1 MGAVVLVVF
10 IIVAATAT
18 TQSDYRQASGLQAA
32 PIRATAAP
40 TPATVS
46 LADEFG
52 CQWIMDEYRP
62 MATLGH
68 DVATLHVS
76 NAMTLK
82 RQEAGNVFGIVGS
95 GDAAAA
101 IRDCEARGFK

>member
-1 MGAVVLVVF
+1 
-10 IIVAATAT
+10 
-18 TQSDYRQASGLQAA
+18 
-32 PIRATAAP
+32 
-40 TPATVS
+40 
-46 LADEFG
+46 
-52 CQWIMDEYRP
+52 